1 MGTTDAMIEDDGAL
15 PARAVIAVPDLSVVE
30 IERDGATQEL
40 DADFT
45 ILELFTDA
53 IAEVVRAD
61 IVPQVLANTVW
72 SGELEC
78 RTATGS
84 TTAVTLWV
92 PHHDPSGTPRTATVL
107 IGAAITEHA
116 SRVAP
121 DPLTGLPTRVVL
133 LDRLDQARRRSRRN
147 GDLMAALFIDLDGLK
162 SVNDRHGHDQGDAA
176 LIRASDRIRSSMR
189 DGDTVARFGGDE
201 FVVLC
206 ESLDH
211 EGQATRVAERILES
225 LADDTE
231 LPLSASIGLAF
242 DRGGALSALD
252 LVGRADAAMY
262 RAKANGGDRVE
273 VFDTAMAGRIA
284 ADATLRSKLLHAISG
299 DRLDVAAQPIYALSS
314 GTVVGVELFIRLQEE
329 GGSLVSGADVLRL
342 AREHAESIDAAMLG
356 RAIAVARSWRR
367 DLGSRAPRVHVNV
380 SGQSLASTDFSRRVA
395 AAFDRHH
402 ISGRHFAFEIDGTE
416 FGTIG
421 SREAA
426 SLSTVK
432 ELGVS
437 VVMDGYGEGGTS
449 LHVIDRLRP
458 SLVKVAALGQSRA
471 QGSSPNVIVGLV
483 RSVASLG
490 VGTCV
495 KGIESRALLDRVV
508 SAGTFAAQG
517 NLLTPV
523 GSLTEVRPLL
533 IAPARLGF

>member
-1 MGTTDAMIEDDGAL
+1 MGTTDAMMEHDGAL
-15 PARAVIAVPDLSVVE
+15 PARAVISVPSLRVLE
-30 IERDGATQEL
+30 IERNGATESFEG
-40 DADFT
+40 DTT
-45 ILELFTDA
+45 ILDLFTDA
-53 IAEVVRAD
+53 IADVIRID
-61 IVPQVLANTVW
+61 IVPEMLANTVW
-72 SGELEC
+72 SGELDC
-78 RTATGS
+78 QTKTGS

-92 PHHDPSGTPRTATVL
+92 PHHDQSGTPQTATVL
-107 IGAAITEHA
+107 IGAAITEYA

-121 DPLTGLPTRVVL
+121 DPLTSLPTRVVL

-176 LIRASDRIRSSMR
+176 LIRAADRIRSSMR

-211 EGQATRVAERILES
+211 EGQANRVAERILET
-225 LADDTE
+225 LAEDGD

-262 RAKANGGDRVE
+262 RAKAHGGDRVE

-284 ADATLRSKLLHAISG
+284 ADATLRTKLLHAIRG

-314 GTVVGVELFIRLQEE
+314 GTVVGVELFIRLHEE
-329 GGSLVSGADVLRL
+329 GESLVSGTDVLRL
-342 AREHAESIDAAMLG
+342 VREHAESIDAAMFG

-367 DLGSRAPRVHVNV
+367 ELRGRAPRVHVNV
-380 SGQSLASTDFSRRVA
+380 SGQSLASPDFSGRVESAFRR
-395 AAFDRHH
+395 HN
-402 ISGRHFAFEIDGTE
+402 ISGRHFAFEVDATE
-416 FGTIG
+416 FGAIG
-421 SREAA
+421 SREIAT
-426 SLSTVK
+426 LSTLK

-437 VVMDGYGEGGTS
+437 IVMDGYGDGGTS
-449 LHVIDRLRP
+449 LHVINRLRP
-458 SLVKVAALGQSRA
+458 SLVKVAARSQSRDQA
-471 QGSSPNVIVGLV
+471 FSPNVIIGLV
-483 RSVASLG
+483 RSAATLG

-495 KGIESRALLDRVV
+495 KGVESRALLDRVV
-508 SAGTFAAQG
+508 DAGTFAAQG

-523 GSLTEVRPLL
+523 GSLTEIRPLL
-533 IAPARLGF
+533 GAQARLGF

>member
-1 MGTTDAMIEDDGAL
+1 MGTTDAMMEHDGAL
-15 PARAVIAVPDLSVVE
+15 PARAVISVPSLRVLE
-30 IERDGATQEL
+30 IERNGATESFEG
-40 DADFT
+40 DTT
-45 ILELFTDA
+45 ILDLFTDA
-53 IAEVVRAD
+53 IADVIRID
-61 IVPQVLANTVW
+61 IVPEMLANTVW
-72 SGELEC
+72 SGELDC
-78 RTATGS
+78 QTKTGS

-92 PHHDPSGTPRTATVL
+92 PHHDQSGTPQTATVL
-107 IGAAITEHA
+107 IGAAITEYA

-121 DPLTGLPTRVVL
+121 DPLTSLPTRVVL

-176 LIRASDRIRSSMR
+176 LIRAADRIRSSMR

-211 EGQATRVAERILES
+211 EGQANRVAERILET
-225 LADDTE
+225 LAEDGD

-262 RAKANGGDRVE
+262 RAKAHGGDRVE

-284 ADATLRSKLLHAISG
+284 ADATLRTKLLHAIRG

-314 GTVVGVELFIRLQEE
+314 GTVVGVELFIRLHEE
-329 GGSLVSGADVLRL
+329 GESLVSGTDVLRL
-342 AREHAESIDAAMLG
+342 VREHAESIDAAMFG

-367 DLGSRAPRVHVNV
+367 ELRGRAPRVHVNV
-380 SGQSLASTDFSRRVA
+380 SGQSLASPDFSGRVESAFRR
-395 AAFDRHH
+395 HN
-402 ISGRHFAFEIDGTE
+402 ISGRHFAFEVDATE
-416 FGTIG
+416 FGAIG
-421 SREAA
+421 SREIAT
-426 SLSTVK
+426 LSTLK

-437 VVMDGYGEGGTS
+437 IVMDGYGDGGTS
-449 LHVIDRLRP
+449 LHVINRLRP
-458 SLVKVAALGQSRA
+458 SLVKVAARSQSRDQA
-471 QGSSPNVIVGLV
+471 FSPNVIIGLV
-483 RSVASLG
+483 RSAATLG

-495 KGIESRALLDRVV
+495 KGVESRALLDRVV
-508 SAGTFAAQG
+508 DAGTFAAQG

-523 GSLTEVRPLL
+523 GSLTEIRPLL
-533 IAPARLGF
+533 GAHARLGF